1 MEVCEEVV
9 MRRALYVSLCFVFL
23 ACGFLG
29 CDDDETTL
37 VNNYYTGLRV
47 IHAGYDT
54 PPVAVFLNDVLAIES
69 LEYGDSSGYA
79 SILSDV
85 YDIEVTP
92 AADETTVLISVE
104 NLVLMP
110 LDVITVFAVGEQ
122 AGIRPLVAE
131 DSRYLLDD
139 RARVRFVHAVPDAPA
154 IDVRVDAG
162 DGAQVF
168 SSVVFPEVTDYADL
182 APDNY
187 AFVVTAAGNTSPLA
201 IFEGIVLETGT
212 IYTILALGTLVGD
225 DAYDFTVRV
234 FTDNEEGTQSVDLV
248 PVVME

>member
-1 MEVCEEVV
+1 
-9 MRRALYVSLCFVFL
+9 MRRALYVSMCLVFL

-54 PPVAVFLNDVLAIES
+54 PPVAVFLNNGLAIES
-69 LEYGDSSGYA
+69 LEYGESSGYA

-85 YDIEVTP
+85 YNIDVTP
-92 AADETTVLISVE
+92 ADDETTLLISIE

-110 LDVITVFAVGEQ
+110 LDIITVFAVGEQ
-122 AGIRPLVAE
+122 ADIRPLIAE

-154 IDVRVDAG
+154 IDLRVDAG
-162 DGAQVF
+162 DGTQVF
-168 SSVVFPEVTDYADL
+168 SSVAFPEVTGYADL
-182 APDNY
+182 APDSY
-187 AFVVTAAGNTSPLA
+187 IFVITAAGDTVPLA
-201 IFEGIVLETGT
+201 TFEGIVLETGT
-212 IYTILALGTLVGD
+212 IYTILALGTLEGG

-234 FTDNEEGTQSVDLV
+234 FTDNEEGIRSVDLV